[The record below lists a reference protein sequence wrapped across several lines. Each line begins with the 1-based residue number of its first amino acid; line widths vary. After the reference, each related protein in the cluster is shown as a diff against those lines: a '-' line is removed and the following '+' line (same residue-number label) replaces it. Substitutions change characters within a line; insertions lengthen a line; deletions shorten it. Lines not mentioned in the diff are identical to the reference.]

1 MILLDIGTTCAV
13 SSENDHIH
21 PEEDDDD
28 ENDDE
33 KGENLGVQ
41 SSKPA

>member
-28 ENDDE
+28 END
-33 KGENLGVQ
+33 GENLGVQ
-41 SSKPA
+41 PSKPA